1 MTNGSDGTMADDE
14 TLGIVADI
22 GGTNA
27 RFACATRRAD
37 GSIAIAHVEKYRTAD
52 TPSFEAAYRHYAQS
66 LDIAVTRGVFA
77 LAGPVGKEEVKLT
90 NSPWVLRP
98 AGLAG
103 RLGLESARLINDF
116 EAIAT
121 AVGAFGP
128 DDFRRLDGGRFEHP
142 TDGVVSVVGP
152 GSGLGVASINWMA
165 GRPRIVPTEG
175 GHIGFAPADDVE
187 IHMLRFLLGRY
198 PRVSA
203 ERLVSGP
210 GLAQVHIALAKL
222 EGRAIVPPDQVS
234 LWEAAQSGKDQHAYA
249 SMERWLMLLG
259 TVAGDIALAQGASA
273 VVLAGGILPRIGD
286 RLDTGLL
293 LSRFRAKGRFE
304 TMMHGIPV
312 AMISHAE
319 PGLFGAATAL
329 AADL

>member
-1 MTNGSDGTMADDE
+1 MAE
-14 TLGIVADI
+14 GEPLGIVADI

-27 RFACATRRAD
+27 RFASAQRD
-37 GSIAIAHVEKYRTAD
+37 ESGKVSISDVQKYRTAD
-52 TPSFEAAYRHYAQS
+52 YPSFEAAYRHYAESIHVQ
-66 LDIAVTRGVFA
+66 AKHGVFA
-77 LAGPVGKEEVKLT
+77 LAGPVGKDEVKLT

-98 AGLAG
+98 AGLG
-103 RLGLESARLINDF
+103 DRLGLDSVKLINDF
-116 EAIAT
+116 EAIAN

-128 DDFRRLDGGRFEHP
+128 EDFRRLDGERFENP
-142 TDGVVSVVGP
+142 ENGVVSIVGP
-152 GSGLGVASINWMA
+152 GSGLGVASIHWKD
-165 GRPRIVPTEG
+165 GHPLIVPCEG
-175 GHIGFAPADDVE
+175 GHVGFAPADDVD

-210 GLAQVHIALAKL
+210 GLVQVHIALADL
-222 EGRAIVPPDQVS
+222 EGRAIVPPQQVS
-234 LWEAAQSGKDQHAYA
+234 LWEAAQSGHDVHAYA

-259 TVAGDIALAQGASA
+259 TVAGDIALAQGACA

-286 RLDTGLL
+286 KLDTGLL

-319 PGLFGAATAL
+319 PGLFGAASVL
-329 AADL
+329 AASL